1 MVFTDT
7 NLKLYYAEVNKIL
20 KSITILSG
28 LAFLFFLLL
37 SVRMLIQT
45 PFVTKEGFSKVEE
58 REFHY
63 ALFLPVTNQS
73 FFQRLR
79 EGALDAAAAK
89 NCAVTFHSIYED
101 PDSLS
106 MVQYSG
112 FNGIGLYLYE
122 NDKKTMDLLKTIQD
136 KGIPIVQI
144 ESEIIQ
150 GPATFLIGTNNFNVG
165 KGIGKL
171 ALQTGFDS
179 LNMVLVYSRKNPG
192 VYSDATLI
200 EMGIKNVL
208 KEKLSMLRREATS
221 LNPLDAE
228 RIVYDILKN
237 DPSVDVL
244 VLTDPNDTLVA
255 VQAIIDLNL
264 VGKVQIIGFGD
275 QELIKTYIDKGLIL
289 GSIVRNP
296 YRIGYSAVMALYEL
310 STNSYTSSFVDTG
323 ITLLRRDR
331 Q

>member
-1 MVFTDT
+1 M
-7 NLKLYYAEVNKIL
+7 NKIL
-20 KSITILSG
+20 KSITIISG
-28 LAFLFFLLL
+28 LAFLFFLFL
-37 SVRMLIQT
+37 SVRMLVQT
-45 PFVTKEGFSKVEE
+45 PFAAKEEFSRVEE

-79 EGALDAAAAK
+79 EGALDAASAE
-89 NCAVTFHSIYED
+89 NCAVTFHSIYAD
-101 PDSLS
+101 PESLS

-122 NDKKTMDLLKTIQD
+122 NDEKTMDLLKTIQN

-144 ESEIIQ
+144 ENEIIQ

-165 KGIGKL
+165 KGIGSL

-208 KEKLSMLRREATS
+208 KDKLAMLRRETAS
-221 LNPLDAE
+221 LL
-228 RIVYDILKN
+228 
-237 DPSVDVL
+237 
-244 VLTDPNDTLVA
+244 
-255 VQAIIDLNL
+255 
-264 VGKVQIIGFGD
+264 
-275 QELIKTYIDKGLIL
+275 LIPT
-289 GSIVRNP
+289 
-296 YRIGYSAVMALYEL
+296 
-310 STNSYTSSFVDTG
+310 
-323 ITLLRRDR
+323 
-331 Q
+331 